1 MKKDQIQTLPPLS
14 VTLSLE
20 EYQGLLD
27 RLRLSEQKD
36 LEYVQK
42 ILENEQTIRA
52 KEQEILDKKQEILD
66 KKQEILAKEQE
77 IYEKKQEAFESKLEL
92 IEAQE
97 EIDRLRW
104 KLLCLNRFCWG
115 SSSEKRRL
123 PLDPSQLSICFVQ
136 SPQNVNIEQEKQK
149 EQKEIEKDKEYSRFR
164 KSFKEKK
171 ISHARKPIPSE
182 LPRIS
187 KVLEPSVDLSGAI
200 RMGEEVTERYAV
212 QPRKLY
218 VEQLVRPRYKLP
230 DGSIV
235 IAPLPTMAY
244 PRSNASESALTHIAV
259 SKYADHLPLNRQIE
273 IFSREGVHLSAS
285 TVSNWMTATAQCIEP
300 IYNELRETLK
310 ASRYVQADETPH
322 KVLES
327 EKPGSLHQGY
337 MWVFYL
343 PHCKSPYIEYHPGRS
358 SSALGTLLSGK
369 TEIVQSDGYAVYD
382 VFDKLEGTMHLCC
395 WAHVRRKFVEAESYD
410 PPSARYVLDEIGKL
424 YAVEDEI
431 RKKEL
436 TNAQATNLRK
446 ENAYPII
453 KGLEVWTT
461 ENLLKTPPDSPLD
474 KAIRYMYTRFEQLS
488 HYVNDAELAIDNNA
502 VERAIRPITL
512 SRKNCLFSGS
522 HDAAHTAAIFF
533 SLLGACKENNVNP
546 THWLMDCLTR
556 VQNCDPKNYKELLP
570 HNWKK

>member
-52 KEQEILDKKQEILD
+52 KEQEILDKKQEIL
-66 KKQEILAKEQE
+66 AKEQE

-104 KLLCLNRFCWG
+104 KLVCLNRFCWG

-382 VFDKLEGTMHLCC
+382 VFDKLEGKMHLCC
-395 WAHVRRKFVEAESYD
+395 WAHVRRKFVEVEKSTGKKAKGGT
-410 PPSARYVLDEIGKL
+410 AHAVLDLIGQHARARRAKTAGQGHVL
-424 YAVEDEI
+424 VRRDDEGTRQPESLHQPPRDRGARICQRADADIDDAAVPRVLQIFHDG
-431 RKKEL
+431 RPRHVQPVGDF
-436 TNAQATNLRK
+436 ALRHLVG
-446 ENAYPII
+446 II
-453 KGLEVWTT
+453 KPRRPHHGIVEFDRNCACGVHVCPWPALGE
-461 ENLLKTPPDSPLD
+461 PPPVS
-474 KAIRYMYTRFEQLS
+474 Q
-488 HYVNDAELAIDNNA
+488 
-502 VERAIRPITL
+502 
-512 SRKNCLFSGS
+512 G
-522 HDAAHTAAIFF
+522 
-533 SLLGACKENNVNP
+533 
-546 THWLMDCLTR
+546 
-556 VQNCDPKNYKELLP
+556 
-570 HNWKK
+570 